1 MDLSYDGIIADG
13 REKMGKCVSY
23 LEEELRGIR
32 TGRASS
38 ALVETI
44 RVDYYGSPTP
54 IGQLAQ
60 ISTPDPKTV
69 TIKPFDATQVKA
81 IEKAILAA
89 NIGITPS
96 SDGKLIRLTVPALTE
111 ETRKKMAGKVKELA
125 ESQRVA
131 IRNVRREAN
140 KHADQVKKDSII
152 TEDDHR
158 RLLDD
163 IQEATKAAEKDIDAI
178 AAAKAKEIM
187 EI

>member
-1 MDLSYDGIIADG
+1 MELSYDGILKDC
-13 REKMGKCVSY
+13 REKMAKCVTF
-23 LEEELRGIR
+23 LGEELKGLR

-44 RVDYYGSPTP
+44 RADYYGSPTP

-69 TIKPFDATQVKA
+69 TIKPFDASAIKD

-89 NIGITPS
+89 NIGITPN
-96 SDGKLIRLTVPALTE
+96 SDGKLLRLTVPALTE
-111 ETRKKMAGKVKELA
+111 ETRKKMVGKIKEMA
-125 ESQRVA
+125 EAQRVA
-131 IRNVRREAN
+131 IRNVRRDAN
-140 KHADQVKKDSII
+140 KHADQAKKDNIL

-158 RLLDD
+158 GLQDEV
-163 IQEATKAAEKDIDAI
+163 QAATKSAEKEVDQI
-178 AAAKAKEIM
+178 AKTKADEIM